1 MCDALIDRQIV
12 HIYHVKFNLVNKNM
26 HIHIY
31 IQLLCIILIDIVV
44 HYDYSIS
51 IYICSN
57 LNLRLPKKI
66 TAGFHRFS
74 PVFNGSTCRPSVS
87 SVAFP
92 DDDGG
97 GAARGRRLKPAQR
110 VGVRR
115 VDGLDG
121 PAHQQPGRL
130 GALLH
135 RNPPGRRNGP
145 LHGELQKFAALPGA
159 AGGARGRACSA

>member
-1 MCDALIDRQIV
+1 MR
-12 HIYHVKFNLVNKNM
+12 
-26 HIHIY
+26 IHIY
-31 IQLLCIILIDIVV
+31 TQLSCIILIDIVV

-74 PVFNGSTCRPSVS
+74 TDLTVS
-87 SVAFP
+87 QFHFP
-92 DDDGG
+92 DDDGD
-97 GAARGRRLKPAQR
+97 GAARGRRLQPAQQD
-110 VGVRR
+110 GVRR

-130 GALLH
+130 AELLL
-135 RNPPGRRNGP
+135 RDPPGRRNGP
-145 LHGELQKFAALPGA
+145 LHGELQKSAALPGA
-159 AGGARGRACSA
+159 AGGARGRAGSA

>member
-12 HIYHVKFNLVNKNM
+12 HIYHVKFNIVNKNM

-31 IQLLCIILIDIVV
+31 IQLSCIILIDIVV

-66 TAGFHRFS
+66 TAGFHRFL
-74 PVFNGSTCRPSVS
+74 TDLT
-87 SVAFP
+87 VAHFHFP

-97 GAARGRRLKPAQR
+97 GAARGRRLQPAQR
-110 VGVRR
+110 DGVRR

-121 PAHQQPGRL
+121 PAHLQPGRL
-130 GALLH
+130 GELLL
-135 RNPPGRRNGP
+135 RDPPGRR
-145 LHGELQKFAALPGA
+145 HGALPRELQKSAARPGA
-159 AGGARGRACSA
+159 AGGARGRAGSA